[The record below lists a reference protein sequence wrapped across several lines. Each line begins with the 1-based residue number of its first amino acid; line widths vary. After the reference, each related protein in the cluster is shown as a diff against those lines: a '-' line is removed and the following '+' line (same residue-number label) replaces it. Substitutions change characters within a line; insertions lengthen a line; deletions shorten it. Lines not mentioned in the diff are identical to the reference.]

1 MSRTKHEN
9 KNKEAMMQAA
19 NRSTGWI
26 KPYIWQTRL
35 MWEMCNDGA
44 LISTALLCYIASQ
57 FCQLRPSLNL
67 QKGLSDI
74 KFVLGAGV
82 TAQ

>member
-1 MSRTKHEN
+1 
-9 KNKEAMMQAA
+9 MQAA

-57 FCQLRPSLNL
+57 LILPVEAL
-67 QKGLSDI
+67 
-74 KFVLGAGV
+74 A
-82 TAQ
+82 